1 MEPLKQWLQPIR
13 LWLKIFGIYLQENET
28 KHGRKD
34 FSMLSVAN
42 TLFWIILNFG
52 SNALDGILLKAGSS
66 NPNEEALETF
76 MYNRTI
82 DDWSWC
88 FHSIGIQVGL
98 LVFAK
103 QHWPAISFLIQKIEA
118 QFEFPEK
125 LYRKFWQIIFF
136 GLIHV
141 GIMVSFLS

>member
-66 NPNEEALETF
+66 NPNEEALETH
-76 MYNRTI
+76 RVEHEEAAR
-82 DDWSWC
+82 SA
-88 FHSIGIQVGL
+88 L
-98 LVFAK
+98 LR
-103 QHWPAISFLIQKIEA
+103 H
-118 QFEFPEK
+118 FP
-125 LYRKFWQIIFF
+125 R
-136 GLIHV
+136 
-141 GIMVSFLS
+141 